1 MAAETLDGLTAVV
14 TGASSGVGAAAARRM
29 AAMGASVVVVGRAVT
44 RTRAVADQVGGT
56 ALPADFARFS
66 EVRELAQHLI
76 SHVPRIDI
84 LVNNAGIVSP
94 KRKTTSDGHELTVQ
108 VNFLS
113 PFLLTSLLW
122 EKLLQAPSAL
132 VINTSSSLYRFG
144 KLNPDDLD
152 QNRSRYGQMRSYNA
166 SKLASVVHAAEIN
179 RRAPDTM
186 TAVAFHPGTVR
197 SGLDRD
203 SALVTAAKA
212 SLIGRRLTRSPEE
225 GAEPIIKI
233 ATTDRGKLRDVFYNR
248 LEPEPL
254 RTPAADADL
263 GARLWQ
269 RAHELT
275 HAST

>member
-44 RTRAVADQVGGT
+44 RTRAVADEVGGT

-76 SHVPRIDI
+76 SRVPRIDI

-94 KRKTTSDGHELTVQ
+94 KRKTTSDGHELTLQ

-225 GAEPIIKI
+225 GAEPIIRI
-233 ATTDRGKLRDVFYNR
+233 ATTDRSKLRDVFYNR

-254 RTPAADADL
+254 RTPATDADL

>member
-44 RTRAVADQVGGT
+44 RTRAVADEVGGT

-76 SHVPRIDI
+76 SHIPRIDI

-144 KLNPDDLD
+144 KLDPDDLD

-212 SLIGRRLTRSPEE
+212 SLVGRRLTRSPEE
-225 GAEPIIKI
+225 GAEPIIRI
-233 ATTDRGKLRDVFYNR
+233 ATTDRGRLRDVFYNR
-248 LEPEPL
+248 FEPEPL

>member
-14 TGASSGVGAAAARRM
+14 TGASSGVGAAAARQL
-29 AAMGASVVVVGRAVT
+29 AAMGASVVVVGRAVS
-44 RTRAVADQVGGT
+44 RTRAVADEVGGT

-76 SHVPRIDI
+76 SRIPRIDI

-94 KRKTTSDGHELTVQ
+94 KRQTTPDGHELTVQ

-113 PFLLTSLLW
+113 PFLLTSLLR
-122 EKLLQAPSAL
+122 EKLLRAPSAL
-132 VINTSSSLYRFG
+132 VINTGSSLYRFG
-144 KLNPDDLD
+144 KLDPDDLD
-152 QNRSRYGQMRSYNA
+152 QNRRRYAQMRSYNA

-203 SALVTAAKA
+203 SALITAAKA

-233 ATTDRGKLRDVFYNR
+233 ATTDRGKLRNVFYNR

-254 RTPAADADL
+254 RAPAADPDL
-263 GARLWQ
+263 AARLWQ

>member
-14 TGASSGVGAAAARRM
+14 TGASSGVGAAAARQM

-44 RTRAVADQVGGT
+44 RTRAVADEVGGT

-76 SHVPRIDI
+76 SRVPRIDI

-94 KRKTTSDGHELTVQ
+94 KRQTTSDGHELTVQ

-122 EKLLQAPSAL
+122 EKLLRAPSAL
-132 VINTSSSLYRFG
+132 VINTGSSLYRFG
-144 KLNPDDLD
+144 KLDPGDLD
-152 QNRSRYGQMRSYNA
+152 QNRSRYAQMRSYNA

-197 SGLDRD
+197 SGLDRN
-203 SALVTAAKA
+203 SALITAAKA
-212 SLIGRRLTRSPEE
+212 SLIGRSLTQSPEE
-225 GAEPIIKI
+225 GAEPIIRI
-233 ATTDRGKLRDVFYNR
+233 ATTDRSKLRNVFYNR

-254 RTPAADADL
+254 RAPATDADL
-263 GARLWQ
+263 AARLWQ

>member
-44 RTRAVADQVGGT
+44 RTRAVADEVGGT

-76 SHVPRIDI
+76 SRVPRIDI

-152 QNRSRYGQMRSYNA
+152 QNQSRYGQMRSYNA

-225 GAEPIIKI
+225 GAEPIIRI

-254 RTPAADADL
+254 RTPATDPDL

>member
-44 RTRAVADQVGGT
+44 RTRAVADEVGGT

-66 EVRELAQHLI
+66 EVRELAQHLM
-76 SHVPRIDI
+76 SRVPRIDI

-225 GAEPIIKI
+225 GAEPIIRI

-254 RTPAADADL
+254 RTPATDADL

>member
-44 RTRAVADQVGGT
+44 RTRAVADEVGGT

-76 SHVPRIDI
+76 SRVPRIDI

-225 GAEPIIKI
+225 GAEPIVRI

-254 RTPAADADL
+254 RTPATDADL

>member
-44 RTRAVADQVGGT
+44 RTRAVADEVGGT

-66 EVRELAQHLI
+66 EVRELAQHLN
-76 SHVPRIDI
+76 SRLPRIDI
-84 LVNNAGIVSP
+84 LVNNAGVVSP
-94 KRKTTSDGHELTVQ
+94 KRETTPDGHELTVQ

-113 PFLLTSLLW
+113 SFLLTSLLW

-144 KLNPDDLD
+144 RLDPDDLD
-152 QNRSRYGQMRSYNA
+152 LNRSRYGQMRSYNA
-166 SKLASVVHAAEIN
+166 SKLASVIHAAEIN

-197 SGLDRD
+197 SGFDRN
-203 SALVTAAKA
+203 SALVTAVKA
-212 SLIGRRLTRSPEE
+212 SWIGRRLTQSPEE
-225 GAEPIIKI
+225 GAEPIVQI
-233 ATTDRGKLRDVFYNR
+233 ATTDRSRLRNVFYNR

-254 RTPAADADL
+254 RAPAADPDL
-263 GARLWQ
+263 GARLWE
-269 RAHELT
+269 RAHEVT

>member
-1 MAAETLDGLTAVV
+1 M

-44 RTRAVADQVGGT
+44 RTRAVADEVGGT

-76 SHVPRIDI
+76 SRVPRIDI

-144 KLNPDDLD
+144 KLGPDDLD

-186 TAVAFHPGTVR
+186 TAVAFHPGSVR

-225 GAEPIIKI
+225 GAEPIIRI
-233 ATTDRGKLRDVFYNR
+233 ATTDRSKLRDVFYNR

-275 HAST
+275 DAST

>member
-29 AAMGASVVVVGRAVT
+29 AAMGASVVVVGRAVS
-44 RTRAVADQVGGT
+44 RTRAVADEVGGT

-66 EVRELAQHLI
+66 EVRELAQHLN
-76 SHVPRIDI
+76 SRLPRIDI

-94 KRKTTSDGHELTVQ
+94 KRETTPDGHELTVQ

-152 QNRSRYGQMRSYNA
+152 MNRIRYGQMRSYNA

-197 SGLDRD
+197 SGLDRN
-203 SALVTAAKA
+203 SAPVTAVKA
-212 SLIGRRLTRSPEE
+212 SWIGRRLTQSPEE
-225 GAEPIIKI
+225 GAEPIIGI
-233 ATTDRGKLRDVFYNR
+233 TTTDRGRLRNVFYNR

-254 RTPAADADL
+254 RAPATDADL

>member
-44 RTRAVADQVGGT
+44 RTRAVADEVGGT

-66 EVRELAQHLI
+66 EVRELAQHLM
-76 SHVPRIDI
+76 SRVPRIDI

-225 GAEPIIKI
+225 GAEPIIRI
-233 ATTDRGKLRDVFYNR
+233 ATTDRSKLRDVFYNR

-254 RTPAADADL
+254 RTPATDADL

>member
-94 KRKTTSDGHELTVQ
+94 KRKTTSDGHELTMQ

-144 KLNPDDLD
+144 KLDPDDLD

-166 SKLASVVHAAEIN
+166 SKLASAVHAAEIN

-275 HAST
+275 HALT

>member
-1 MAAETLDGLTAVV
+1 MQAETLDGLTAVV
-14 TGASSGVGAAAARRM
+14 TGASSGVGAAAARQM

-44 RTRAVADQVGGT
+44 RTRAVADEVGGT
-56 ALPADFARFS
+56 AFPADFARFS

-76 SHVPRIDI
+76 SHMPRIDI

-94 KRKTTSDGHELTVQ
+94 KRETTSDGHELTVQ

-132 VINTSSSLYRFG
+132 VINTGSSLYRFG

-152 QNRSRYGQMRSYNA
+152 QKRSRYAQMRSYNA

-197 SGLDRD
+197 SGLDRN
-203 SALVTAAKA
+203 SALITAAKS
-212 SLIGRRLTRSPEE
+212 SLIGRYLTQSPEE
-225 GAEPIIKI
+225 GAEPIVRI
-233 ATTDRGKLRDVFYNR
+233 ATTDRSKLRDVFYNR

-254 RTPAADADL
+254 RAPAADADL

>member
-44 RTRAVADQVGGT
+44 RTRAVADEVGGT

-94 KRKTTSDGHELTVQ
+94 KRKTTSDGHEITVQ

-152 QNRSRYGQMRSYNA
+152 QNRSRYGRMRSYNA

-225 GAEPIIKI
+225 GAEPIIRI

-254 RTPAADADL
+254 RTPATDADL

>member
-29 AAMGASVVVVGRAVT
+29 AAMGASVVVVGRAVS
-44 RTRAVADQVGGT
+44 RTRAVADEVGGT

-76 SHVPRIDI
+76 SRIPRIDI
-84 LVNNAGIVSP
+84 LVNNAGVVSP
-94 KRKTTSDGHELTVQ
+94 KRETTSDGHELTVQ

-122 EKLLQAPSAL
+122 EKLLQVPSAL

-144 KLNPDDLD
+144 KVNPDDLD
-152 QNRSRYGQMRSYNA
+152 QNRRRYAQMRSYNA
-166 SKLASVVHAAEIN
+166 SKMASVVHAAEIN

-186 TAVAFHPGTVR
+186 TAVAFHPGSVR
-197 SGLDRD
+197 SGLDRN

-212 SLIGRRLTRSPEE
+212 SLIGRRLTQSPEE
-225 GAEPIIKI
+225 GAEPIIRI
-233 ATTDRGKLRDVFYNR
+233 ATTDRNKLRNVFYNR

-254 RTPAADADL
+254 RPSAADADL

-275 HAST
+275 HASP

>member
-44 RTRAVADQVGGT
+44 RTRAVADEVGGT

-76 SHVPRIDI
+76 SRVPRIDI

-94 KRKTTSDGHELTVQ
+94 KRKTTSDGHELTLQ

-225 GAEPIIKI
+225 GAEPIIRI

-254 RTPAADADL
+254 RTPATDADL